1 MITICDASQIERIP
15 QINEFWHLKVF
26 LSDT

>member
-1 MITICDASQIERIP
+1 MITIRDASQIERIP
-15 QINEFWHLKVF
+15 QINEFLHLKVF